1 MLPAVMAMPISTAV
15 VSVPFAHDV
24 NLDALTTVLLLV
36 LSPGIGWFLWRRK
49 YLV

>member
-15 VSVPFAHDV
+15 MSVPFAYEV
-24 NLDALTTVLLLV
+24 NLDTLTTVLLLV
-36 LSPGIGWFLWRRK
+36 LSAGIGWFLWRRK